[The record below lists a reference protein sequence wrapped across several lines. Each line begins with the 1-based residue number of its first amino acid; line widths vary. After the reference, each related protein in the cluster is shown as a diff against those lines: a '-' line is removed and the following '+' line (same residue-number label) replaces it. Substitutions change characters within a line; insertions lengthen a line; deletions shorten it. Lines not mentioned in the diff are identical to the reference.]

1 MRGLC
6 TEEDYAFLGMSEKTT
21 EEAAGASGDDW
32 RDKKEER
39 VRGEEN
45 LNKNKTLHLNELCVC
60 LRSAGDWRGSNR
72 KKRDSAK

>member
-39 VRGEEN
+39 VRDEEI
-45 LNKNKTLHLNELCVC
+45 
-60 LRSAGDWRGSNR
+60 
-72 KKRDSAK
+72 